1 MHTDAIVWRKLSGIF
16 VKIFRCNYGRNFVVM
31 DVSACIENNIA
42 NFENLMSDC
51 ADIKKKQFSIGKNF
65 DTKCYLAYIEVTVSN
80 VSLADSVIGKM
91 ITMLQ
96 DKTGEEI
103 RKCVVNNSIGLT
115 DVTQFFTIEETVQ
128 GMLTGDA
135 VLFVDGISC
144 GFKIAVNGYPSMGV
158 TECDNEPNIRG
169 SKESFADSVKINTTL
184 IRKRIRSNNL
194 KVKEIQVGVRS
205 NTTVSIVY
213 ISDIVKEGLIKNIED
228 ELSKYDIDG
237 IFDSGML
244 IQLMEQ
250 SENSPFP
257 QYQATQR
264 PDRAAMA
271 VLEGRAVLLV
281 DNSPVAVLLPANYNS
296 FFVTTDDYYNR
307 WEIATMERIIRYIA
321 SYIAMFLPGLYLAII
336 QYHSQ
341 VVPTTLI
348 LTFASSRIGVPFS
361 PFVEVFLMEI
371 AFELLRE
378 AGIRIPGGLGNAI
391 GIVGGLIV
399 GQAAVD
405 AGLVS
410 PIVVIIVALTALASF
425 CIPNEEFGSAYRLI
439 KFAMLLAAAF
449 FGIYGVILGSIV
461 LMIHLCS
468 LKSLDYDFLMVSDDK
483 KNENIIRKASNK
495 LLRRSVY
502 AADSQKVRL
511 RKRGTENE

>member
-1 MHTDAIVWRKLSGIF
+1 M
-16 VKIFRCNYGRNFVVM
+16 N
-31 DVSACIENNIA
+31 VSANIEDNIQK
-42 NFENLMSDC
+42 FESLMSEC
-51 ADIKKKQFSIGKNF
+51 ADIKKKRFSIGKNF
-65 DTKCYLAYIEVTVSN
+65 GTKCYLAYIEVTVSN
-80 VSLADSVIGKM
+80 VSLADSVVGKM
-91 ITMLQ
+91 ITFLQ
-96 DKTGEEI
+96 DKSENEI
-103 RKCVVNNSIGLT
+103 RQCISNNSMGLS
-115 DVTQFFTIEETVQ
+115 DVTEFYTVEETVS

-135 VLFVDGISC
+135 VLFVDGIPC
-144 GFKIAVNGYPSMGV
+144 GFKIAIKGYPNMGV
-158 TECDNEPNIRG
+158 TKNDIEPNIRG
-169 SKESFADSVKINTTL
+169 SKEGFADSVKVNTAL
-184 IRKRIRSNNL
+184 IRKRVRTNNL
-194 KVKEIQVGVRS
+194 KVKEIKVGVRS

-213 ISDIVKEGLIKNIED
+213 IDDIVKPGLVEKIEG
-228 ELSKYDIDG
+228 ELSKYEIDG

-257 QYQATQR
+257 QYQATER

-281 DNSPVAVLLPANYNS
+281 DNSPMAVLLPANYNS

-307 WEIATMERIIRYIA
+307 WEIATMERIVRYVA
-321 SYIAMFLPGLYLAII
+321 SYIAMFLPGLYLSII

-361 PFVEVFLMEI
+361 PFAEVFLMEV

-378 AGIRIPGGLGNAI
+378 AGIRIPGGLGNTI

-410 PIVVIIVALTALASF
+410 PIVVIVVALTALASF

-439 KFAMLLAAAF
+439 KFAMLFAATF

-461 LMIHLCS
+461 LVLHLCS
-468 LKSLDYDFLMVSDDK
+468 LKSLDYDFLLVSTDK
-483 KNENIIRKASNK
+483 NNENIIRKASNK
-495 LLRRSVY
+495 LIRRSVY
-502 AADSQKVRL
+502 ADSNQKIRL
-511 RKRGTENE
+511 RKRGEENE